1 MKLQEKFGIYGI
13 DDERTRRVLYPNR
26 VVLTRGN
33 VTGAENLKKFRPAQV
48 AIYSYADACVLD
60 NRDAAENAAVLVD
73 FGREIHGTVTV
84 SIWTV
89 STQHADFRIRFGESV
104 SEAITP
110 IGEKGSTN
118 DHAERDM
125 TFGAASWS
133 SNETNESGF
142 RFVYLELLTPNCKVD
157 LRCIEGTLIFR
168 DIEYKGSFQCS
179 DPLVNQIYDTAAY
192 TVHLNMQRY
201 LWDGIKRDR
210 LVWAGDMNT
219 ELATIFSVFG
229 PNPVV
234 TKSLDLVREI
244 TPVED
249 NMNGLSSYNLWWML
263 CHYEWYMH
271 TGDYEYLREQK
282 DYIAAM
288 MRRYVTYVDENG
300 SENLPEG
307 RFFDWPTA
315 GYPDQKHAGL
325 QGLTALALRRGGEL
339 LQILGESA
347 LADECLRTAERMKKH
362 VPETAGGS
370 KQSAALLAIGG
381 ICKPEDMYENVI
393 SKDGAA
399 GFSTFLGYY
408 TLSAVAE
415 AGQYEAGLAMMKE
428 YWGGMLT
435 FGATTFWEDFD
446 IRWMENA
453 APITDV
459 VPEGKKGIHADY
471 GAYCYT
477 NLRHSLCHGW
487 ASGPAPWLAK
497 YILGIEVLEPG
508 CKKIRFNPHLAG
520 LEWVKGTYPTPYGL
534 IEVEVTPENAICRA
548 PEEITVVRG

>member
-1 MKLQEKFGIYGI
+1 M
-13 DDERTRRVLYPNR
+13 TM
-26 VVLTRGN
+26 
-33 VTGAENLKKFRPAQV
+33 
-48 AIYSYADACVLD
+48 
-60 NRDAAENAAVLVD
+60 LVYW
-73 FGREIHGTVTV
+73 IHGTVTV
-84 SIWTV
+84 SIWTI
-89 STQHADFRIRFGESV
+89 STQHADFRLRFGESV

-110 IGEKGSTN
+110 IGEKGTTN

-133 SNETNESGF
+133 SNESNESGF
-142 RFVYLELLTPNCKVD
+142 RFAYLELLTPNCKVD
-157 LRCIEGTLIFR
+157 VRCIAGTLVFR

-219 ELATIFSVFG
+219 ELATILSVFG

-234 TKSLDLVREI
+234 TKSLDLVREV
-244 TPVED
+244 TPTEAS
-249 NMNGLSSYNLWWML
+249 MNGLSSYNLWWML
-263 CHYEWYMH
+263 CHYDWYMH

-288 MRRYVTYVDENG
+288 MKRYVTYIDENG

-307 RFFDWPTA
+307 RFFDWPTN
-315 GYPDQKHAGL
+315 GYPEQKHAGL
-325 QGLTALALRRGGEL
+325 QGLTALALQKGGEL
-339 LQILGESA
+339 LRILGESA
-347 LADECLRTAERMKKH
+347 LADECLRTAERMKQH
-362 VPETAGGS
+362 IPETKDGS
-370 KQSAALLAIGG
+370 KQSAALLAIAGV
-381 ICKPEDMYENVI
+381 CTPEDMYENVI
-393 SKDGAA
+393 SKGGAA

-408 TLSAVAE
+408 TLSAIAE
-415 AGQYEAGLAMMKE
+415 AGQYEAGLSMMKD
-428 YWGGMLT
+428 YWGGMLA

-459 VPEGKKGIHADY
+459 VPEGKKDIHADY

-497 YILGIEVLEPG
+497 YIMGIEVLEPG

-534 IEVEVTPENAICRA
+534 IEVEVTPEGAICRA
-548 PEEITVVRG
+548 PEEITVVRA

>member
-13 DDERTRRVLYPNR
+13 DDERTRKVIYPNR

-33 VTGAENLKKFRPAQV
+33 VAGAENLRKFRPAQV
-48 AIYSYADACVLD
+48 AIYAYDDACVLD
-60 NRDAAENAAVLVD
+60 NRNSTENAAVLVD

-84 SIWTV
+84 SIWTI
-89 STQHADFRIRFGESV
+89 STQHADFRLRFGESV

-110 IGEKGSTN
+110 IGEKGTTN

-125 TFGAASWS
+125 AFGAASWS
-133 SNETNESGF
+133 SNESNESGF
-142 RFVYLELLTPNCKVD
+142 RFAYLELLTPNCRVE

-219 ELATIFSVFG
+219 ELATILSVFG

-234 TKSLDLVREI
+234 TKSLDLVREV
-244 TPVED
+244 TPTEAS
-249 NMNGLSSYNLWWML
+249 MNGLSSYNLWWML
-263 CHYEWYMH
+263 CHYDWYMH

-288 MRRYVTYVDENG
+288 MKRYVTYIDENG

-307 RFFDWPTA
+307 RFFDWPTR
-315 GYPDQKHAGL
+315 GNPDQMHAGL
-325 QGLTALALRRGGEL
+325 QGLTALALQKGGEL
-339 LQILGESA
+339 LRILGESA
-347 LADECLRTAERMKKH
+347 LADECLRTAERMKQH
-362 VPETAGGS
+362 IPETKDGS
-370 KQSAALLAIGG
+370 KQSAALLAIAGV
-381 ICKPEDMYENVI
+381 CTPEDMYENVI
-393 SKDGAA
+393 SKGGAA

-408 TLSAVAE
+408 TLSAIAE
-415 AGQYEAGLAMMKE
+415 AGQYEAGLSMMKD
-428 YWGGMLT
+428 YWGGMLA

-459 VPEGKKGIHADY
+459 VPEGKKDIHADY

-497 YILGIEVLEPG
+497 YIMGIEVLEPG

-534 IEVEVTPENAICRA
+534 IEVEVTPEGAICRA
-548 PEEITVVRG
+548 PEEITVVRA